1 VNNLRMLCNIFLLA
15 GVALCFTPQAHAN
28 IVQNPGFETGDF
40 TDWTINPGGANPWVI
55 RSGLN
60 AYQGTF
66 FAGTGCVGAPCIT
79 GTPVEQATLSQTL
92 FTTPGQSY
100 TISFEF
106 STNANPGAA
115 EFLVQWNGTTVLDL
129 GPGGTL
135 GPVGTLNTYVLY
147 SVPKVVATSN
157 SSTLT
162 FIGRQDTGY
171 DAIDNI
177 VVDPVDTPEP
187 ATALLGLGLLPI
199 MIYARR
205 YRS

>member
-1 VNNLRMLCNIFLLA
+1 VNTLRMLCNISILA
-15 GVALCFTPQAHAN
+15 GITVCFTPQAHAN

-40 TDWTINPGGANPWVI
+40 TDWTINPGGTNPWLI
-55 RSGLN
+55 RSGIN

-66 FAGTGCVGAPCIT
+66 FAGTGCIGAPCIT
-79 GTPVEQATLSQTL
+79 GTTAQQAYLSQTL
-92 FTTPGQSY
+92 ATMPGQSY

-106 STNANPGAA
+106 SANGNPGAN
-115 EFLVQWNGTTVLDL
+115 EFAVLWNGATVLDL

-147 SVPKVVATSN
+147 SVPKVVATST
-157 SSTLT
+157 STTLT
-162 FIGRQDTGY
+162 FLGREDIGY
-171 DAIDNI
+171 DAIDN
-177 VVDPVDTPEP
+177 VEVDPVGAPEP

-199 MIYARR
+199 MVYARR